1 MRATSRR
8 AWPLVALMLLA
19 LAGGVHA
26 RSKAPAPATPP
37 TVQIHG
43 TVQAAFAPWDDIEGI
58 IIARLAGARHQVLM
72 QAYLLTNRKIVD
84 ALVAAHVRGVDVKVM
99 MDRGQLDKNST
110 DRLHQLR
117 AAGIP
122 VWFETLY
129 RSAHNKVIVIDAGQT
144 SAAVITGSFNFTWSA
159 QHRNAENILVLTG
172 DGALVGR
179 YAANWQRHREDAEAA
194 P

>member
-1 MRATSRR
+1 
-8 AWPLVALMLLA
+8 MLLA
-19 LAGGVHA
+19 LTGSADA
-26 RSKAPAPATPP
+26 RSTAQASGQAASAPPVLAA
-37 TVQIHG
+37 QG

-84 ALVAAHVRGVDVKVM
+84 ALVAAHGRGVDVKVM

-129 RSAHNKVIVIDAGQT
+129 RSAHNKVIVIDAGQP

-159 QHRNAENILVLTG
+159 QHRNAENILVLAG
-172 DGALVGR
+172 DGALVAR
-179 YAANWQRHREDAEAA
+179 YVANWQRHREDAEVVQ
-194 P
+194 